1 MTKNFFEVKNVDFS
15 VSGKTK
21 VKDVSFS
28 IKNEGDVICLLG
40 PSGIGKTTILRTIA
54 GLEKIEKGS
63 IELNNKI
70 LSSKTINVEP
80 ENRNISLAFQDN
92 SLFPHYTVEKNIL
105 LGAERNK
112 EKKDKK
118 IGLKEIVD
126 LLDIFHI
133 LNKYPH
139 QISAG
144 EAQRASLA
152 RSLITQPDL
161 LLLDEP
167 LSNVDQSFKEEIQVR
182 LKKILNKLKITT
194 IIVTHD
200 SYEAFYLGSKCGII
214 INQELKQF
222 DDPYKVY
229 HFPNS
234 IEVVNNFTV
243 KFSEL
248 SFLTKFFATW
258 PNPKQKR
265 QKCQRLKPLQTR
277 LQTSP
282 ELDCPSPWQSQRR
295 TQRPSASYPQH
306 RDSKRRYARQSTRR
320 LPQKSVAPRSKSR
333 SGSTVPSVLPRRHFG
348 CRRLWQ
354 PDLDVK
360 PVESLTGQQHE
371 QQNALKDT
379 CHNLWHAKRNLRRVA
394 AKFCQRDN
402 KASANHSQW
411 VETRQKGHNDR
422 GKTIAERD
430 VRLQLANVC

>member
-54 GLEKIEKGS
+54 GLEKIDNGS

-118 IGLKEIVD
+118 ISLKEIVD

-144 EAQRASLA
+144 EAQRTSLA

-234 IEVVNNFTV
+234 IEVVNFLNRGILIPAKVTGKNTLESWDLGTIEGNFIKHYKEGSNV
-243 KFSEL
+243 QLLLQPEDLEHDDKSNLKLEVVDRKFRGTN
-248 SFLTKFFATW
+248 FIYT
-258 PNPKQKR
+258 
-265 QKCQRLKPLQTR
+265 LKT
-277 LQTSP
+277 
-282 ELDCPSPWQSQRR
+282 PSN
-295 TQRPSASYPQH
+295 T
-306 RDSKRRYARQSTRR
+306 
-320 LPQKSVAPRSKSR
+320 LI
-333 SGSTVPSVLPRRHFG
+333 
-348 CRRLWQ
+348 
-354 PDLDVK
+354 
-360 PVESLTGQQHE
+360 PVFVHSHHIHQHE
-371 QQNALKDT
+371 VDEKFGI
-379 CHNLWHAKRNLRRVA
+379 KRPIHI
-394 AKFCQRDN
+394 D
-402 KASANHSQW
+402 H
-411 VETRQKGHNDR
+411 
-422 GKTIAERD
+422 I
-430 VRLQLANVC
+430 VCF